1 MKTLKVGT
9 KVEVIRDRKSGGLH
23 EPAVCHF
30 FDRGTVGTITELS
43 SVHGATR
50 YIVYAEAEGH
60 DQIVK
65 PEDIR
70 PLQRSLVGRVLSW
83 FGL

>member
-1 MKTLKVGT
+1 MIGS
-9 KVEVIRDRKSGGLH
+9 R
-23 EPAVCHF
+23 AVHTSPLCHF

-70 PLQRSLVGRVLSW
+70 PLRRSLVGRVLSW